1 MPRISLFYGI
11 SIYMYYGD
19 HAPPHLH
26 AIYSEHE
33 STVDIRTGSVISGH
47 LPRRAARL
55 VEEWRA
61 AHADELMDN
70 WQRAEDGL
78 PLVAIEP
85 LE

>member
-47 LPRRAARL
+47 FPRRAARL